1 MKRSAYFPVLAVA
14 TLSLLT
20 MVTGCSKLQAR
31 DQLIKGVQAYK
42 NAKFEEAI
50 DHFQNAE
57 RLDPQLANAP
67 LYLATAYAQQVVPDA
82 NTPENTKNAQLAVD
96 AYKQVLAKDPND
108 LTALKGIGAVYLNTG
123 KTEEAKAWQRKVT
136 AADPND
142 PVAHYTIG
150 VVDWRVAYKNAIAT
164 RNGLGLQDNGDMIK
178 DKAACQKLAEV
189 NAPLVDEG
197 IKELLKAIELRPGY
211 DDAMSYLSLLYRR
224 KADLDCGDEAA
235 HKADLASFDE
245 WRDKTMATRK
255 ANEAKKN
262 QQTPGGITLD
272 TPSSGK

>member
-1 MKRSAYFPVLAVA
+1 
-14 TLSLLT
+14 

-57 RLDPQLANAP
+57 RLDPTLQNAP

-96 AYKQVLAKDPND
+96 AYQKVLAKAPND
-108 LTALKGIGAVYLNTG
+108 LTALRGIAAVYLNTG
-123 KTEEAKAWQRKVT
+123 KTEEAKQWQRKVT
-136 AADPND
+136 AVDAND

-150 VVDWRVAYKNAIAT
+150 VIDWRVAYRNAIQV
-164 RNGLGLQDNGDMIK
+164 RNSLGMQDNGDMIK
-178 DKAACQKLAEV
+178 DKAACQKEA
-189 NAPLVDEG
+189 
-197 IKELLKAIELRPGY
+197 IKLRPGY

-224 KADLDCGDEAA
+224 KADLDCGDDAA
-235 HKADLASFDE
+235 RKADLAMFDQ

-262 QQTPGGITLD
+262 QQTPGGITMD
-272 TPSSGK
+272 NTGK

>member
-14 TLSLLT
+14 ILSLLT

-57 RLDPQLANAP
+57 RLDPTLQNAP

-96 AYKQVLAKDPND
+96 AYQKVLAKDPND
-108 LTALKGIGAVYLNTG
+108 LTALRGIAAVYLNTG
-123 KTEEAKAWQRKVT
+123 KTDEAKTWQRKVT
-136 AADPND
+136 SVDPND

-150 VVDWRVAYKNAIAT
+150 VIDWRVPYRNAIAV
-164 RNGLGLQDNGDMIK
+164 RNAPGMQDTATLIK
-178 DKAACQKLAEV
+178 DKAAGQKLAEE
-189 NAPLVDEG
+189 NGPIVDEG
-197 IKELLKAIELRPGY
+197 MRE
-211 DDAMSYLSLLYRR
+211 
-224 KADLDCGDEAA
+224 C
-235 HKADLASFDE
+235 
-245 WRDKTMATRK
+245 
-255 ANEAKKN
+255 
-262 QQTPGGITLD
+262 
-272 TPSSGK
+272 TPSATVV

>member
-1 MKRSAYFPVLAVA
+1 MKRTAYFPVLAVA

-57 RLDPQLANAP
+57 RLDPTLANAP

-82 NTPENTKNAQLAVD
+82 NTPENNKNARLAID
-96 AYKQVLAKDPND
+96 AYQQVLNKEPND
-108 LTALKGIGAVYLNTG
+108 LTALRGTAAVYLNTG
-123 KTEEAKAWQRKVT
+123 KTEEAKDWQRKV
-136 AADPND
+136 AAVDPND
-142 PVAHYTIG
+142 SVAHYTIG

-164 RNGLGLQDNGDMIK
+164 RNGLGLQDNGDPIK
-178 DKAACQKLAEV
+178 DKAACAKLATT

-197 IKELLKAIELRPGY
+197 IKELQKAIDLRPGY

-224 KADLDCGDEAA
+224 KADLDCGDDAA
-235 HKADLASFDE
+235 HKADLAMFDQ

-255 ANEAKKN
+255 ANEEKKN
-262 QQTPGGITLD
+262 QATPGGITMD
-272 TPSSGK
+272 TPSGK